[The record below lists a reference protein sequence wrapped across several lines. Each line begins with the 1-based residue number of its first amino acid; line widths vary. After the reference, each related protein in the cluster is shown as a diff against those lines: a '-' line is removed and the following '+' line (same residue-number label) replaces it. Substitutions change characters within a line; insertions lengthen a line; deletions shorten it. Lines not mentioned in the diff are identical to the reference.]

1 MPEIQIIAKD
11 SHDTLSTIQGTSA
24 KLSEASVVL
33 VKVAASDVLVV
44 NREGTNAVIRLKMAR
59 LLLLKA
65 SLVEQLSL
73 KITVWFSKMK
83 MDS

>member
-11 SHDTLSTIQGTSA
+11 NHKTLVTTEGTSA

-44 NREGTNAVIRLKMAR
+44 KGGYQCSHTSEKWR
-59 LLLLKA
+59 
-65 SLVEQLSL
+65 
-73 KITVWFSKMK
+73 
-83 MDS
+83 DYCY

>member
-11 SHDTLSTIQGTSA
+11 SHDTLSTIKGTSA

-44 NREGTNAVIRLKMAR
+44 NRRVPMQSFA
-59 LLLLKA
+59 
-65 SLVEQLSL
+65 
-73 KITVWFSKMK
+73 
-83 MDS
+83 

>member
-11 SHDTLSTIQGTSA
+11 SHDTLSTIKGTSA
-24 KLSEASVVL
+24 SLTEASVVL

-44 NREGTNAVIRLKMAR
+44 NREGTNAVIRLKNGETIVIEGF
-59 LLLLKA
+59 
-65 SLVEQLSL
+65 LVEQLSL
-73 KITVWFSKMK
+73 KITALFFKTK

>member
-11 SHDTLSTIQGTSA
+11 SHDTLSTIKGTSA

-44 NREGTNAVIRLKMAR
+44 NRREPMQSFALKTAK

-73 KITVWFSKMK
+73 KITALFFKTK

>member
-11 SHDTLSTIQGTSA
+11 NHKTLVTTEGTSA

-44 NREGTNAVIRLKMAR
+44 NREGQCSHTSEKWR
-59 LLLLKA
+59 
-65 SLVEQLSL
+65 
-73 KITVWFSKMK
+73 
-83 MDS
+83 DHCY